1 MAASKTAGVY
11 DALREDILNGN
22 HAPGAKLAID
32 GLARHFGV
40 SGGAVREALSRLTS
54 DRLVLSMPQRG
65 FAVAGV
71 SAEDLADLTAVR
83 IEIETRCLRRSVQ
96 LGSVE
101 WEARLLASW
110 HRLSH
115 VGSQPTGRT
124 HPDWERLHAT
134 FHDDLVS
141 ACDSPWWLRLRD
153 VLYIQAERY
162 RRMLLPQVGRLRD
175 VEAEHREILDLAMAR
190 DAEGAAAALA
200 RHLGRTAEHIRA
212 AGLPQTIPA
221 GCRVEI
227 QGSA

>member
-11 DALREDILNGN
+11 DALREDILNGS

-40 SGGAVREALSRLTS
+40 SSGAVREALSRLTS
-54 DRLVLSMPQRG
+54 DRLVLAMPQRG
-65 FAVAGV
+65 FAVAEV
-71 SAEDLADLTAVR
+71 SAEDLADLTDVR
-83 IEIETRCLRRSVQ
+83 IDIETRCLRRSIQ
-96 LGSVE
+96 LGGLE

-115 VGSQPTGRT
+115 VAGQAPGRS
-124 HPDWERLHAT
+124 HPEWERLHAT

-141 ACDSPWWLRLRD
+141 ACDSLWWLRLRD

-175 VEAEHREILDLAMAR
+175 VEAEHREIFELAMRR

-212 AGLPQTIPA
+212 AGLPRAASSQA
-221 GCRVEI
+221 GREL
-227 QGSA
+227 QGRE